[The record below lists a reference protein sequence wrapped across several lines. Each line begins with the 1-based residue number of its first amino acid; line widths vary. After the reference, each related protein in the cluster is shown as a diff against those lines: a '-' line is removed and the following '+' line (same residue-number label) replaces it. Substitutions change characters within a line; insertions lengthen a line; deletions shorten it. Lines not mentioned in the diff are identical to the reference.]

1 MPLRMC
7 RRRPGN
13 EIVAIVVVFL
23 AASAGRGH
31 QLCVAF
37 AWRASSSSSSSFPN
51 IAGSPLTTTPT
62 TTTTFLSDGGIYH
75 HHHCRSNRFSKH
87 NGLFVSSIRQ
97 SSSSAA
103 GTSEEEADEG
113 TNSFAV
119 DSRYHHQPTT
129 LRPLTLRPSL
139 LIQKLRSF
147 TTNISRG
154 RKRKRGRVVD
164 DALIDACNSL
174 VHFLRD
180 EIVLLLQSSSSSSDY
195 YYHDEIEDINFNNLV
210 NSTKV
215 AQDMLNNALITSIR
229 ATSEV
234 GDFIL
239 LQKLVVAAV
248 DYIATINEYDILLH
262 NREHAATDD
271 DDTLKIIRPR
281 LSPRI
286 FGEAFVGMSKKT
298 KASTSKLKSLWS
310 YFANDVVNNNIARSS
325 NNDINEAGTKDR
337 KRGGGSSILSH
348 SPTSHELNSILTALG
363 HRGKVSAAIRIYKN
377 VTIHDAYGW
386 TSTMAASADD
396 KEGGTMVLLRGDA
409 YTASALF
416 GMLAESISSSSS
428 SHPLSSSLSLSN
440 NDTSSVNDHHVERYI
455 SPCWQWNEAMSL
467 LDTFDSN
474 QLNNHAY
481 AALLKVN
488 ERAVEEFS
496 KPYHASK
503 TTTTTTT
510 TRMGHNGVR
519 CAMLVLERMRNDN
532 TSPDVV
538 TCSILMNTFDKGR
551 NWKAAITLLN
561 AMRLQKQLLV
571 SRDVV
576 TATNEDISESKHWSM
591 PLPNTYTY
599 SMAISIC
606 ARCHQGKLA
615 LSLLNEMEE
624 SALLSSSSSSSK
636 TNQMVDDSVIV
647 NPNTWVYNAA
657 LLACVQGSSSAMDE
671 DDNDDEIMYFTPKS
685 SKSKHGTNLAMA
697 FNILEKM
704 ERSESRHGM
713 DNDADCYPDV
723 VTYNTL
729 LSILDESTFLA
740 LKEDSPSEVNH
751 RLMKHDRIVD
761 VVFDILDTMEDRG
774 IARDAVTYYNAIMAC
789 RGSHNSTAA
798 LDAVKIFSKAHS
810 DPTFMSQING
820 SKQKVLESKTRQLKG
835 RAASGVIFMAN
846 AALSVAS
853 KFGDI
858 RTVSEVLSHLPHSNT
873 KLNAQSIVH
882 IIQTFG
888 KVADGEAILALLI
901 CLRGQK
907 FANDILKER
916 YSIDVLSNMPD
927 ESIPMVEETIY
938 SAAITSCLKHDALGA
953 ADQILLSMKK
963 NGLTLNQ
970 RSLKDVISEYCR
982 MAMTSSKEE
991 FKIARLAKRHG
1002 IDDSRHG
1009 IIEPMYITSLA
1020 RAKAALTMLRAVE
1033 SPPPSLYSS
1042 VAKASCAAGLWQDAR
1057 SILRRMH
1064 RKSIRELRSVPRS
1077 DNDFSVVRVKGGAFL
1092 DELPRLH
1099 RSLLKFCAKGGNITP
1114 ALNFADDIQ
1123 FLASQMRLH
1132 TKALRDGPV
1141 NIDEDER
1148 RPEWITVSSRLLM
1161 DAPTPDEIPE
1171 ADFRD
1176 AGVLSAN
1183 LDRPVGLTG
1192 QDWKLILI
1200 AASRGGHWKVCV
1212 GTLPFIRPYVKET
1225 HPMYARE
1232 TLALSTTRDGNY
1244 SRPTLESLNRKH
1256 DRIARALTAAVLC
1269 FEARSQYAWA
1279 LRAIDDWI
1287 EWSGRR
1293 PRKEAIASAC
1303 RILAMRHRGQ
1313 EVLSLVT
1320 KVLEITPT
1328 LDCSATNDD
1337 VDSDEV
1343 SEYTYEKA
1351 IYTESIN
1358 ALHKSGLY
1366 IEADQ
1371 LYAEGVAAGH
1381 LPWAVID
1388 GNDQSPQ
1395 LRLDLH
1401 GMSAAVAHAAVRV
1414 SLQKE
1419 SISSQSSSI
1428 KRAARRMRD
1437 VLIITGRGRRSG
1449 EKYRPV
1455 LRPEV
1460 QRMLTEEFY
1469 PPLGTSSIPGN
1480 MGALLV
1486 PSKDIDGWLDHQRK
1500 QKGERL
1506 LFVADILRDISSGNR
1521 LERAL
1526 LRKFKSEEDTG
1537 LLEQEDAS

>member
-1 MPLRMC
+1 M
-7 RRRPGN
+7 
-13 EIVAIVVVFL
+13 
-23 AASAGRGH
+23 
-31 QLCVAF
+31 
-37 AWRASSSSSSSFPN
+37 
-51 IAGSPLTTTPT
+51 T
-62 TTTTFLSDGGIYH
+62 
-75 HHHCRSNRFSKH
+75 
-87 NGLFVSSIRQ
+87 
-97 SSSSAA
+97 
-103 GTSEEEADEG
+103 
-113 TNSFAV
+113 
-119 DSRYHHQPTT
+119 
-129 LRPLTLRPSL
+129 
-139 LIQKLRSF
+139 
-147 TTNISRG
+147 
-154 RKRKRGRVVD
+154 
-164 DALIDACNSL
+164 
-174 VHFLRD
+174 
-180 EIVLLLQSSSSSSDY
+180 
-195 YYHDEIEDINFNNLV
+195 
-210 NSTKV
+210 
-215 AQDMLNNALITSIR
+215 
-229 ATSEV
+229 
-234 GDFIL
+234 
-239 LQKLVVAAV
+239 
-248 DYIATINEYDILLH
+248 
-262 NREHAATDD
+262 
-271 DDTLKIIRPR
+271 
-281 LSPRI
+281 
-286 FGEAFVGMSKKT
+286 
-298 KASTSKLKSLWS
+298 
-310 YFANDVVNNNIARSS
+310 
-325 NNDINEAGTKDR
+325 
-337 KRGGGSSILSH
+337 
-348 SPTSHELNSILTALG
+348 
-363 HRGKVSAAIRIYKN
+363 
-377 VTIHDAYGW
+377 
-386 TSTMAASADD
+386 
-396 KEGGTMVLLRGDA
+396 
-409 YTASALF
+409 
-416 GMLAESISSSSS
+416 
-428 SHPLSSSLSLSN
+428 
-440 NDTSSVNDHHVERYI
+440 
-455 SPCWQWNEAMSL
+455 L
-467 LDTFDSN
+467 LDTFHSN

-488 ERAVEEFS
+488 ECAVEEYS
-496 KPYHASK
+496 KINNCLAAL
-503 TTTTTTT
+503 TTMTTKL
-510 TRMGHNGVR
+510 RRHNGVK
-519 CAMLVLERMRNDN
+519 CAMDVLERMKSDN
-532 TSPDVV
+532 ISPDVV
-538 TCSILMNTFDKGR
+538 TCSVLMNTFNKGW

-561 AMRLQKQLLV
+561 AMRNSKHHHPSLLTTTLNV
-571 SRDVV
+571 DT
-576 TATNEDISESKHWSM
+576 TATTNEYESESIIPWSL

-606 ARCHQGKLA
+606 ARCNQGKLA

-624 SALLSSSSSSSK
+624 HALLSSSSSSS
-636 TNQMVDDSVIV
+636 VDDSMIV

-657 LLACVQGSSSAMDE
+657 LLACVQGSTSVTINEEE
-671 DDNDDEIMYFTPKS
+671 DDDDENTYFTTPKS
-685 SKSKHGTNLAMA
+685 SKSKHGTNLVMA
-697 FNILEKM
+697 FDILEKM
-704 ERSESRHGM
+704 EQRSQSCHDM
-713 DNDADCYPDV
+713 DNNTDCCAPDV

-740 LKEDSPSEVNH
+740 LKDNSSSEVKNH
-751 RLMKHDRIVD
+751 RLLQHDRIVD
-761 VVFDILDTMEDRG
+761 VIHYILKTMEDRG

-789 RGSHNSTAA
+789 QRSQNSTAA
-798 LDAVKIFSKAHS
+798 VNALAIFTKAYS
-810 DPTFMSQING
+810 DPTLMLQMND
-820 SKQKVLESKTRQLKG
+820 SKEKLLAPKLRQLKG
-835 RAASGVIFMAN
+835 RAASGAIFLAN
-846 AALSVAS
+846 AVLSVAS
-853 KFGDI
+853 KFGDV
-858 RTVSEVLSHLPHSNT
+858 RTVSEVLSQLPHSNT
-873 KLNAQSIVH
+873 KLNPQSIVH

-901 CLRGQK
+901 CLRGQN

-916 YSIDVLSNMPD
+916 YSIDILSNMP
-927 ESIPMVEETIY
+927 EGSIPMVEEEIY

-1002 IDDSRHG
+1002 INDSRYG
-1009 IIEPMYITSLA
+1009 IVEPLYITSLA

-1033 SPPPSLYSS
+1033 SPPPRLYSS

-1064 RKSIRELRSVPRS
+1064 RKAIRELRLVPSS
-1077 DNDFSVVRVKGGAFL
+1077 DNDLSGVHVKGGAFL

-1132 TKALRDGPV
+1132 AKALRDGLV
-1141 NIDEDER
+1141 NIDRDEQQT
-1148 RPEWITVSSRLLM
+1148 EWITVSSRLLM
-1161 DAPTPDEIPE
+1161 DTPTPDEIPE
-1171 ADFRD
+1171 ADFFRD
-1176 AGVLSAN
+1176 VGVLSAN

-1232 TLALSTTRDGNY
+1232 SLAFSTTRGGN

-1320 KVLEITPT
+1320 KIVKITPH
-1328 LDCSATNDD
+1328 DCSASNDD

-1358 ALHKSGLY
+1358 ALHKNGLY

-1388 GNDQSPQ
+1388 GHDQTSQ

-1419 SISSQSSSI
+1419 TMASQSSSI
-1428 KRAARRMRD
+1428 KHATRRRMRD

-1486 PSKDIDGWLDHQRK
+1486 SSKDIDGWLDHQRK

-1506 LFVADILRDISSGNR
+1506 LFVADVLRDISSGNR

-1526 LRKFKSEEDTG
+1526 LRKFKSEENTG
-1537 LLEQEDAS
+1537 LLEQEDVS